1 MGKSHNEEYAEAA
14 GLRATDMPN
23 SHHPLAEDFD
33 EVETL
38 SDLIDARENVSQDN
52 FRALELTGGGN
63 NDIDVEEALTF
74 PHKHRQTV
82 DELVPTVNGFSGDAR
97 SKSAPDD
104 ADDASYMTREDLAD
118 SMGETDPDPNTGMN
132 PDREFVSGSYEAGR
146 APDITG
152 TVGGVVRGTGTHVPL
167 DLGADGF
174 QIEEAEAGSDP
185 RLLDDD
191 DEGSTI
197 AADYQTTDPTPGQDN
212 LTEGDVIPTSRTDVD
227 NRDEALD
234 ATRRIV

>member
-1 MGKSHNEEYAEAA
+1 MAQTHNEEFAEAA
-14 GLRATDMPN
+14 GLRPTDMPN

-33 EVETL
+33 DVENL
-38 SDLIDARENVSQDN
+38 GDLIDARQDISQDN
-52 FRALELTGGGN
+52 TRVLELTRGGGQ
-63 NDIDVEEALTF
+63 DIDIDEALTF

-104 ADDASYMTREDLAD
+104 ADDTSYMTRDDLAD

-132 PDREFVSGSYEAGR
+132 PGGEFIAGAYEADR
-146 APDITG
+146 APDMTG
-152 TVGGVVRGTGTHVPL
+152 TVEGVIRGTGTHMPL

-174 QIEEAEAGSDP
+174 QIEEGDP
-185 RLLDDD
+185 RSDARFLDDD
-191 DEGSTI
+191 DMASTLDE
-197 AADYQTTDPTPGQDN
+197 ADENTDPTPGQEN
-212 LTEGDVIPTSRTDVD
+212 LTVGDIIPTDRPDVD

-234 ATRRIV
+234 ATRRMV